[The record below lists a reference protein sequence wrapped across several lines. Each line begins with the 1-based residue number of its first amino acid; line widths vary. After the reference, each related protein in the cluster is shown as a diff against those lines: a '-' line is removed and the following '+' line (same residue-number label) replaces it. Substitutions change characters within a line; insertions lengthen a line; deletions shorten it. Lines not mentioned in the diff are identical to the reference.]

1 MNTEIERQ
9 KITINDLNEE
19 IERMDEIIRANRKRV
34 ELFYICIMKYCR
46 NSFEFQ
52 TLD

>member
-34 ELFYICIMKYCR
+34 
-46 NSFEFQ
+46 
-52 TLD
+52 